1 MKKYINRKV
10 TAVIAITTVLF
21 SCGGQ
26 ESSTINLGNQLTGYV
41 SSFTSSSMGSDLAND
56 TLHVVN
62 DATRRIYSIAMDK
75 FEITREFKS
84 PVGESGGEPM
94 GLIAGPDGKSMIVIA
109 KNQYAI
115 VRQDDSVQVN
125 PVRMQGRIQSYAFSK
140 DAGVLVM
147 SDHLGSLA
155 LIKITDDG
163 SVGESL
169 LVGAFFLPESSK
181 RIKSAVVIPGTEKM
195 ILLTNESDLYVLD
208 LSGSIKAQELQISP
222 VQLPRVM
229 QFDSIM
235 PIPGNPDRILVRE
248 FRTLAI
254 VDYVAGKM
262 IEEVTPDETMSFVA
276 EFSSRWPH
284 VAFAKSNQS
293 YYPTFSNRTE
303 SIKDIGDFK
312 DILVYMVGPK
322 GNISKHKLNV
332 EYGTPVQSYVD
343 AAGESITYLSLDR
356 RNERSVSKVR
366 LSDSLY
372 LGRVDELSV
381 GKVTLTEK
389 HVVVVKNSVMGA
401 MSRIETQRS
410 ENVVTLEGF
419 NLENIK
425 RAAN

>member
-21 SCGGQ
+21 SCSGQ

-56 TLHVVN
+56 TLYVVN
-62 DATRRIYSIAMDK
+62 DATRRIYGIAMDK

-84 PVGESGGEPM
+84 PVGESGGDPM

-155 LIKITDDG
+155 LIKIADDG

-169 LVGAFFLPESSK
+169 LVGGILPESYK

-195 ILLTNESDLYVLD
+195 ILLTDESDLYVLD

-229 QFDSIM
+229 QVDSIM
-235 PIPGNPDRILVRE
+235 PIPGNADRILVRE

-254 VDYVAGKM
+254 VDYVAGEI

-293 YYPTFSNRTE
+293 YYPNFSNGTE
-303 SIKDIGDFK
+303 STKGIT
-312 DILVYMVGPK
+312 VYMVGPK

-343 AAGESITYLSLDR
+343 AAGETITYLSFLGGSVGR
-356 RNERSVSKVR
+356 VSKVR
-366 LSDSLY
+366 LSDSLF
-372 LGRVDELSV
+372 LGHVDQLSV
-381 GKVTLTEK
+381 GKVALTEK
-389 HVVVVKNSVMGA
+389 HVVVVQKSVMGA
-401 MSRIETQRS
+401 MSRIETLRP

>member
-10 TAVIAITTVLF
+10 IAVIAITTVLF
-21 SCGGQ
+21 SCSGQ

-56 TLHVVN
+56 TLYVVN
-62 DATRRIYSIAMDK
+62 DATRRIYGIAMDK

-125 PVRMQGRIQSYAFSK
+125 PVRLQGRIQSYAFSK
-140 DAGVLVM
+140 DAGVLAM

-155 LIKITDDG
+155 LIKIADDG

-169 LVGAFFLPESSK
+169 LVGGILPESYK

-195 ILLTNESDLYVLD
+195 ILLTDESDLYVLD

-229 QFDSIM
+229 QVDSIM

-254 VDYVAGKM
+254 VDYLSGKM
-262 IEEVTPDETMSFVA
+262 IEEVTTDETMSFVA

-303 SIKDIGDFK
+303 SIKDIGDIK

-356 RNERSVSKVR
+356 RNEGSVSKVR
-366 LSDSLY
+366 LSDSLF
-372 LGRVDELSV
+372 LGHVDQLSV
-381 GKVTLTEK
+381 GKVALTEK
-389 HVVVVKNSVMGA
+389 HVVVVRNSVMGA
-401 MSRIETQRS
+401 MSRIETLRP

>member
-21 SCGGQ
+21 SCSGQ

-56 TLHVVN
+56 TLYVVN
-62 DATRRIYSIAMDK
+62 DATRRIYGIAMDK

-84 PVGESGGEPM
+84 PVGESGGDPM

-155 LIKITDDG
+155 LIKIADDG

-169 LVGAFFLPESSK
+169 LVGGILPESYK

-195 ILLTNESDLYVLD
+195 ILLTDESDLYVLD

-229 QFDSIM
+229 QVDSIM

-254 VDYVAGKM
+254 VDYVAGKI
-262 IEEVTPDETMSFVA
+262 IEEVTTDETMSFVA

-303 SIKDIGDFK
+303 SIKDIGDLK

-343 AAGESITYLSLDR
+343 AAGETITYLSFLGGSVGR
-356 RNERSVSKVR
+356 VSKVR
-366 LSDSLY
+366 LSDSLF
-372 LGRVDELSV
+372 LGHVDKLSV
-381 GKVTLTEK
+381 GKVALTEK
-389 HVVVVKNSVMGA
+389 HVVVVQNSVIGA
-401 MSRIETQRS
+401 MSRIETLRP